1 MSCDKCKSSL
11 ITDSSKRQGRCQA
24 CRNKTWSELMY
35 IEWRTDM
42 QEIQNRIDVLDERK
56 KEKYRYK

>member
-1 MSCDKCKSSL
+1 MSCDKCKSQL

-24 CRNKTWSELMY
+24 CRDKTWSEVMF

-42 QEIQNRIDVLDERK
+42 QEIQNRIDVLDKRL
-56 KEKYRYK
+56 KENN